1 MAFKYFY
8 FLFVTYSEEWY
19 SLNLQ
24 MDTPTLGDI
33 YLQFG
38 IIKKGHFFK
47 KSIVHKNL
55 CIVFEY
61 PYTSSAL

>member
-38 IIKKGHFFK
+38 IIKKGHFLK
-47 KSIVHKNL
+47 KI
-55 CIVFEY
+55 Y
-61 PYTSSAL
+61 RT